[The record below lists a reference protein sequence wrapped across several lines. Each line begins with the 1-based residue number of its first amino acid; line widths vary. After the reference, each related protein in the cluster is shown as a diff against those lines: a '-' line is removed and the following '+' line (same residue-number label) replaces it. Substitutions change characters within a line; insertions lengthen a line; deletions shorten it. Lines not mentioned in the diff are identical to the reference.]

1 MSSKKLDD
9 EADDPLAWLMGKSA
23 QNGKKETDPAFA
35 TEKKFNKTELFNEEN
50 SVITH
55 DVPESFDPRS
65 WSGPAPFDDY
75 KPPKP
80 SIFSGHFRIFTAGL
94 LLLSAAGLG
103 YYYNPWSSPTKKI
116 PPKAIKYDPL
126 PSLKTADS
134 INTNESH
141 RIVNVMGAS
150 DIAGTL
156 IAAGIDTKTSNNIE
170 TMVLGSSLRDVTEI
184 RLEFDLAQTQKV
196 TTLVRLKATQTDGSG
211 ILIQASGSGF
221 KKEILQAKLTS
232 QIRVVRGEIDS
243 DSFYS
248 SAVAAGVNDSLISE
262 FAAAFSF
269 DFDFQR
275 EIAPGDVFEAV
286 YEYGVNP
293 SGQQVGQPKL
303 LYVSLTTAAK
313 SKSLYRYKPLG
324 DTEYGWFDGKGGSI
338 VKTLMR
344 TPVDG
349 ARISSNFGYRR
360 HPILGYQKL
369 HRGTDFAAPTGTPIY
384 ASGNGTINFAAPKG
398 ANGNFIRLIH
408 DNGWVTL
415 YLHLNRFADGIAPG
429 VRVMQGQKIGE
440 VGTTGRSTGPHLHYE
455 VHIDGSA
462 VDPLSIDTGTGKTL
476 DTNAMKDFI
485 SARNAIDTNRA
496 NSVTN

>member
-1 MSSKKLDD
+1 MSSKEPDLD
-9 EADDPLAWLMGKSA
+9 ADDPLAWLMGK
-23 QNGKKETDPAFA
+23 GKQSRTQAPKSLSPLQGESSNP
-35 TEKKFNKTELFNEEN
+35 N
-50 SVITH
+50 SPNAGNYKANSDLPV
-55 DVPESFDPRS
+55 SFDPRS
-65 WSGPAPFDDY
+65 WSPSLPFDEFIQS
-75 KPPKP
+75 K
-80 SIFSGHFRIFTAGL
+80 SRFFSLKRGLVAGMIAVCL
-94 LLLSAAGLG
+94 GAGGWL
-103 YYYNPWSSPTKKI
+103 YFDWNSEPAKRAVQNKK
-116 PPKAIKYDPL
+116 YEPL
-126 PSLKTADS
+126 PSLKPSNVIAS
-134 INTNESH
+134 NESH
-141 RIVNVMGAS
+141 RIVNIMGAN
-150 DIAGTL
+150 DIASTL
-156 IAAGIDTKTSNNIE
+156 IAAGVDAKTANTAE
-170 TMVLGSSLRDVTEI
+170 AMGLASSLRDVFEI
-184 RLEFDLAQTQKV
+184 RLEFDLAKVQKKV
-196 TTLVRLKATQTDGSG
+196 TLIRLKATQNDGSG
-211 ILIQASGSGF
+211 IVVQSSSSGY
-221 KKEILQAKLTS
+221 KKETLQAKLTS

-293 SGQQVGQPKL
+293 SGQQVGQPRL

-313 SKSLYRYKPLG
+313 SKSLYRYKPIG
-324 DTEYGWFDGKGGSI
+324 DSASGWFDGKGGSI

-349 ARISSNFGYRR
+349 ARISSNFGYRV
-360 HPILGYQKL
+360 HPVLGYQKL

-415 YLHLNRFADGIAPG
+415 YLHLSRFADGIAPG
-429 VRVMQGQKIGE
+429 VRVTQGQKIGE

-455 VHIDGSA
+455 VHIDGSP

-476 DTNAMKDFI
+476 DVKAMKDFLT
-485 SARNAIDTNRA
+485 ARNAIDLSRTSPATN
-496 NSVTN
+496 